1 MLKNLL
7 LASSAILALSG
18 SAFAADLSRRTVI
31 APAPAPVFTAV
42 PVFTWTGFYVGVSG
56 GYLFNDNTDVETIGL
71 LQGNINAVAA
81 NARPSRLR
89 LENEGFLIG
98 GTAGFN
104 LQVQNFVFG
113 IEGDVSYTDADK
125 TVVQFNPI
133 QFGANAPGTLSNTLR
148 QEMDYFATIR
158 GRAGIAFDRVLVYAT
173 GGAAMADIEN
183 TADFS
188 SPRLGPT
195 QFFGQRSETQV
206 GYTVGGG
213 VEFALPAGFLLGSAA
228 TFKTEYLYYDLGKTS
243 VAVLPTATGVPLGVG
258 GYVSRFENEGHIV
271 RGGINFKFGTF

>member
-1 MLKNLL
+1 MDSRDELRSPSLPTSPAAPIIVVPSPSTLFVLQLL
-7 LASSAILALSG
+7 GTIRCPEKPQ
-18 SAFAADLSRRTVI
+18 AAH
-31 APAPAPVFTAV
+31 
-42 PVFTWTGFYVGVSG
+42 
-56 GYLFNDNTDVETIGL
+56 
-71 LQGNINAVAA
+71 
-81 NARPSRLR
+81 
-89 LENEGFLIG
+89 
-98 GTAGFN
+98 
-104 LQVQNFVFG
+104 
-113 IEGDVSYTDADK
+113 TDADN

-133 QFGANAPGTLSNTLR
+133 QFGANAPGTLRNTLR

-228 TFKTEYLYYDLGKTS
+228 TFKTEYLYYDVGKTS

>member
-1 MLKNLL
+1 
-7 LASSAILALSG
+7 
-18 SAFAADLSRRTVI
+18 
-31 APAPAPVFTAV
+31 
-42 PVFTWTGFYVGVSG
+42 VFTWTGFYVGVSG
-56 GYLFNDNTDVETIGL
+56 GGIRNDNEISTIGL
-71 LQGNINAVAA
+71 LPGNIAAVTAD
-81 NARPSRLR
+81 ARPSRLR
-89 LENEGFLIG
+89 FENDGFLVG
-98 GTAGFN
+98 GTVGFN
-104 LQVQNFVFG
+104 LQVRNFVFG

-148 QEMDYFATIR
+148 QEMDYFATVR
-158 GRAGIAFDRVLVYAT
+158 GRVGFALDSVLIYAT
-173 GGAAMADIEN
+173 GGAAIADVEN

-195 QFFGQRSETQV
+195 QFFGQRSETKV

-213 VEFALPAGFLLGSAA
+213 FEFALPAGFLLGNAA
-228 TFKTEYLYYDLGKTS
+228 TFKTEYLYYDLGKTT
-243 VAVLPTATGVPLGVG
+243 VAVLPTATGVPAGVG